1 MTNTITLL
9 ALLLGLL
16 MTLLGGTRGL
26 KSFITLGINLMTF
39 LLMVLL
45 IAWRFNPVTV
55 TLLGALIISA
65 VTLFFIN
72 GVNQK
77 TLAALLSVLIVVSL
91 TFVITAPAG
100 IAAKIHGFTWEQMEL
115 ASTFSQHMPL
125 DFGTIVM
132 CELLIGLLGAV
143 IDVAISIASP
153 LNELK
158 AANPHLSRQA
168 LFHSGLSIGKD
179 IMGTMTNTLLFAYIG
194 GFTAL
199 VIWFYDL
206 HYSLG
211 EILNAKIF
219 AAEVFQIFV
228 GGLGIVLV
236 IPVSAFI
243 SAQLLSRGTPPKH
256 S

>member
-9 ALLLGLL
+9 ALILLILMALLGK
-16 MTLLGGTRGL
+16 GRGV
-26 KSFITLGINLMTF
+26 KSFITLGISLFTF
-39 LLMVLL
+39 MLMVLL
-45 IAWRFNPVTV
+45 IAWRFNPIAV
-55 TLLGALIISA
+55 TLIGALTISA
-65 VTLFFIN
+65 VTLFYIN

-77 TLAALLSVLIVVSL
+77 SFAALLSVLLVVSL
-91 TFVITAPAG
+91 TFIMTAPAG

-158 AANPHLSRQA
+158 TANPHLSRQA
-168 LFHSGLSIGKD
+168 LFQSGLAIGKD

-206 HYSLG
+206 HYSFG

-243 SAQLLSRGTPPKH
+243 SALLLCQEKMPKH